1 MSITIEIPESL
12 RQSLSTGGQSADQTV
27 REAAA
32 VELYR
37 MGRMTAAQVASFL
50 GIPRVGVDAVLKAHG
65 VDLEQSAA
73 DIEREAAALSELRR
87 HADRR

>member
-1 MSITIEIPESL
+1 MSITIEIPEAL

-37 MGRMTAAQVASFL
+37 MGRMTAVQVASFL

-73 DIEREAAALSELRR
+73 NIEREAAALSELRR

>member
-1 MSITIEIPESL
+1 MAITIDIPESL
-12 RQSLSTGGQSADQTV
+12 RETLGSDGQSVDQTV

-50 GIPRVGVDAVLKAHG
+50 GISRVGVDAVLKAHG

-73 DIEREAAALSELRR
+73 NIEREAAALSELRR